1 MSFLF
6 CYAKL
11 LLSMDR
17 DPKNYEL
24 AYLLSPAIP
33 EEEIL
38 QKAGEIT
45 TLIEENKGVLKH
57 SENPKKIK
65 LAYPVKKEKT
75 AYFGYTTFTID
86 PELLAALDKKVKR
99 PEILRY
105 LLVEEEI
112 GRRPPAFRPYP
123 SRSPSLRPKPAPRQ
137 EIVKKEDQKLD
148 LEALDK
154 KLEEIL
160 GK

>member
-1 MSFLF
+1 
-6 CYAKL
+6 
-11 LLSMDR
+11 MDR

-24 AYLLSPAIP
+24 AYLFSPAVS
-33 EEEIL
+33 EEEIS
-38 QKAGEIT
+38 KKSGEVNA
-45 TLIEENKGVLKH
+45 LIQENGGVLKYAE
-57 SENPKKIK
+57 SPKKVK

-75 AYFGYTTFTID
+75 AYFGYTTFTII
-86 PELLAALDKKVKR
+86 PETLISLDKKIKR

-105 LLVEEEI
+105 FLVEEEI
-112 GRRPPAFRPYP
+112 GKRPPTFRTPP
-123 SRSPSLRPKPAPRQ
+123 RSSALRSKPVARQ
-137 EIVKKEDQKLD
+137 EVVVKEEEKLD

>member
-1 MSFLF
+1 ME
-6 CYAKL
+6 
-11 LLSMDR
+11 R

-24 AYLLSPAIP
+24 AYLLSLAVP
-33 EEEIL
+33 EEEVL
-38 QKAGEIT
+38 QKAGQIT
-45 TLIEENKGVLKH
+45 TLVEENKGVLKH

-86 PELLAALDKKVKR
+86 PELLATLDKKIKR

-105 LLVEEEI
+105 LLTEEEI
-112 GRRPPAFRPYP
+112 GRRPPAFRPQP
-123 SRSPSLRPKPAPRQ
+123 SRPPFLKQKLAPPK
-137 EIVKKEDQKLD
+137 EETTKEEEKLD